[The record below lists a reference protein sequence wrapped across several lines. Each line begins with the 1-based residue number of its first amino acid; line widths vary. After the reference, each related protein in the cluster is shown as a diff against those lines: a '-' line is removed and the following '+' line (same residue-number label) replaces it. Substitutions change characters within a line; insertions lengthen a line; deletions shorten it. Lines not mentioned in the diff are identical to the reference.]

1 MRRSARQAGA
11 LLLARAEKF
20 GRKGAALLAS
30 GLSPREL
37 ALTLALGAALGIL
50 PLPWGATLLCAG
62 AAFLFRLNQGAI
74 QVVNYL
80 VYPLQLMLFI
90 PYYRL
95 GGFLFP
101 GSPGPS
107 LTGSAPSAFLAD
119 AGAATL
125 KAVCA
130 WALTAPAPALVVYV
144 VSLALL
150 RRRRGTSSCS

>member
-1 MRRSARQAGA
+1 MLSS
-11 LLLARAEKF
+11 RAESLA
-20 GRKGAALLAS
+20 RKGAALLAA

-37 ALTLALGAALGIL
+37 ALTLALGAVLGTL
-50 PLPWGATLLCAG
+50 PLLWGTTLLCAG
-62 AAFLFRLNQGAI
+62 AAVVFRLNQGAI

-80 VYPLQLMLFI
+80 VYPLQVMLLV

-95 GGFLFP
+95 GGLLFP
-101 GSPGPS
+101 DAAGPPR
-107 LTGSAPSAFLAD
+107 GASAPSAHIAD

-130 WALTAPAPALVVYV
+130 WALTAPVAVFAVYV

-150 RRRRGTSSCS
+150 RRRRRFLSGGSSPMQEV